1 MPSGTGRPRTR
12 NPQSFAVGTRIAARR
27 LFERAAMP
35 FDFLDARAAAS
46 EAVKAHTVGTHR
58 IVAPEQTLARVAPF
72 LPIMGITRV
81 ANVTGLDSPGIPVV
95 MVTRPNARSISVSQ
109 GKGVTLAAAKASG
122 VMESIE
128 GYHAERITLPLKFAS
143 FEEMRW
149 THPVVD
155 VDRLARLSSSAYNPN
170 SPILWVEG
178 DDLLNGCRKWVPFE
192 TVHLNFTMPTT
203 PGSGCFLAGS
213 NGLAS
218 GNHRI
223 EAISHAITEL
233 IERDATTVWRLSGEA
248 AQNASRIDLGSV
260 DDPVCRSLLERFDA
274 AGIEVGVWDI
284 TSDAG
289 LPAFLCRIVE
299 REELPQQSIRPASG
313 MGCHVAREIA
323 LSRALTEAAQSR
335 LTFIAGARD
344 DMPRTEYDRHLDPSR
359 HAQWKSRITGVAG
372 TRNFAACPT
381 RAAPTI
387 EADLEHQLARLRAI
401 GIEEAV
407 AIDLTKAEFGIPVV
421 RVVIPGLEGP
431 DESPDYLL
439 GARGQRALDHRMETA
454 A

>member
-1 MPSGTGRPRTR
+1 
-12 NPQSFAVGTRIAARR
+12 
-27 LFERAAMP
+27 MP
-35 FDFLDARAAAS
+35 FDLLDVQAAAA

-58 IVAPEQTLARVAPF
+58 IAAPEQTLARVTPF

-81 ANVTGLDSPGIPVV
+81 ANVTGLDSVGIPVV
-95 MVTRPNARSISVSQ
+95 MVTRPNSRSISVSQ

-128 GYHAERITLPLKFAS
+128 SYHAERITLPLKFAS

-155 VDRLARLSSSAYNPN
+155 VDRLPRLSTSAYNPHN
-170 SPILWVEG
+170 PILWIEG
-178 DDLLNGCRKWVPFE
+178 DDLLNGGRKWVPFE
-192 TVHLNFTMPTT
+192 SVHLNFTMPMA
-203 PGSGCFLAGS
+203 PGNGCFLAGS

-233 IERDATTVWRLSGEA
+233 IERDATTMWRLSGAEA
-248 AQNASRIDLGSV
+248 QERTRIDLDSI
-260 DDPVCRSLLERFDA
+260 DDPVCRSLIDRFEA
-274 AGIEVGVWDI
+274 AGVDVGIWEI
-284 TSDAG
+284 TSDVG

-299 REELPQQSIRPASG
+299 REDLPQQSIRPASG

-344 DMPRTEYDRHLDPSR
+344 DMPRTEYDRHLDPAR
-359 HAQWKSRITGVAG
+359 HAQWKARIAGGVG
-372 TRNFAACPT
+372 LRDFTDCPT
-381 RAAPTI
+381 SAAPTI
-387 EADLEHQLARLRAI
+387 EADLEHQLARLRAC
-401 GIEEAV
+401 GIDEAV
-407 AIDLTKAEFGIPVV
+407 AVDLTKPEFGIPVV
-421 RVVIPGLEGP
+421 RMVVPGLEGL

-439 GARGQRALDHRMETA
+439 GDRGRRALGRSMEKA